1 MAVRTTHARR
11 AHRQTGTTSV
21 AVRVAQTPLAGRDN
35 HVTEAAV
42 MGSMAAAQ
50 AQAQATASTTT
61 RAAELMV
68 YGKTLLATRTLQAM
82 GRGGWRRI
90 SRVNVVE
97 FKRDAAPI
105 LLRCLSLC
113 LTGSGLKQQQL
124 SCCCCCRPRDFVVSS
139 KGGNYGGTST
149 ASAE

>member
-105 LLRCLSLC
+105 LLRCLSLPDWLWFKAEAAELLLLLSSPRFRC
-113 LTGSGLKQQQL
+113 LVEGW
-124 SCCCCCRPRDFVVSS
+124 
-139 KGGNYGGTST
+139 
-149 ASAE
+149 

>member
-42 MGSMAAAQ
+42 MGSMAA

-105 LLRCLSLC
+105 LLRCLSLPDWLWFKAAAAELLLLLLWPPRFRC
-113 LTGSGLKQQQL
+113 LVEGW
-124 SCCCCCRPRDFVVSS
+124 
-139 KGGNYGGTST
+139 
-149 ASAE
+149 